1 MKKLLLNLKVVMTLL
16 LLIGATNV
24 WGEDITYNMTI
35 DSSNSGNNNVHWTSS
50 DVSALTYAG
59 ITWNTSVVGTT
70 SVTASKTYCQI
81 GSKSNPAKQV
91 TISTNDFAGKTI
103 KSIAVTCYCMSNTGP
118 KLTVTAGSTTMI
130 NAVSLT
136 KTTSTEIKSAEGT
149 SATLGSNDNLT
160 ITFNSSASAAI
171 CISKVE
177 VTYEEST
184 TPTKTLS
191 SIAVSG
197 TPTKTEYYD
206 GDVFD
211 PTGLTVTGTYDD
223 ESQETI
229 TSGIEW
235 TVTPSTLTTET
246 TSVSVVAKVSEIESD
261 PFVVND
267 LTVNEFVQTY
277 ANTYTSGEGLLSTI
291 DGTSASECTINWDG
305 TDYDGIKAGT
315 GKAAGAIKIAIPTG
329 TKTLH
334 MHIVGW
340 NGEKVEVTLT
350 AGTSTTSY
358 TLTSDAGLSGNSP
371 FKLQNDPE
379 TNDYFTYDVAEGVS
393 QITLTATSGNR
404 FAIFGVNAEAGTT
417 PTTGPT
423 ITCADITGVSYEG
436 VTDAVATPTFNNNE
450 GWMAT
455 VACDRIIV
463 TSATLNDDNTIT
475 YTVSENSTTDV
486 RDGSITITLKKY
498 GEESVEK
505 VVKVSQLA
513 KPVAYASLAE
523 LVAAGEPTTAG
534 VDVTVTLTDEVIT
547 KFYKTGNY
555 TNGVYLQV
563 GEREIEIYCKDVPTE
578 WAVGGT
584 ISGTI
589 TCPWT
594 EYKGTWELCPTSW
607 EGLTYTPSTAEKYAI
622 EIDEEIENGTV
633 EANVEEAAEGEE
645 ITLTATPDAG
655 YEFSEWYVL
664 DGDANEVAVTNN
676 KFIMPASNVTVSATF
691 TAIPTHYV
699 MYTSL
704 GEEVGEGEEVYE
716 GSCIANA
723 PEVTAPEGWTFIG
736 WTTNDEYT
744 MSTTSPELFSAST
757 PVTED
762 LILCA
767 VFSKT
772 EGGADSEPALVKMV
786 SGDTFED
793 GDKIVIVAHDTEVAL
808 YRETVNTS
816 YVNKYTFDENINTV
830 LADEKNYV
838 TVKAIEGGYALGI
851 YPSSNN
857 LYAQDDN
864 VSDIWTLNDLKDGT
878 FKIQSNERN
887 LSYRSDLT
895 NMYWRMGGANYG
907 TSGKTVL
914 DLYKVST
921 GIAGTTVY
929 TIAAPQTYNV
939 EITDAKYATLG
950 LPYAVTIP
958 EGVSAYVASAA
969 EGNSVTMDALEG
981 VIPANT
987 GVVLY
992 SETPATYTFTET
1004 AADAYEG
1011 QNLMV
1016 AVTEDGGKQI
1026 GGNGTDYV
1034 LALKDGA
1041 VKFYEANEGTIAQ
1054 YKAYLQMSTAGVKEL
1069 NINFNGGEA
1078 NGIRTIISNDNAK
1091 TNAIYNLNGQRLNS
1105 LQKGLNIVNGKK
1117 LFIK

>member
-24 WGEDITYNMTI
+24 WGTDYTLVTSTSDLVAGCKYVIGSANNGSADFMATT
-35 DSSNSGNNNVHWTSS
+35 SNSNNRKATSANVANNKVTLNDNMLVLELGGTSGAWT
-50 DVSALTYAG
+50 L
-59 ITWNTSVVGTT
+59 
-70 SVTASKTYCQI
+70 
-81 GSKSNPAKQV
+81 
-91 TISTNDFAGKTI
+91 
-103 KSIAVTCYCMSNTGP
+103 
-118 KLTVTAGSTTMI
+118 
-130 NAVSLT
+130 
-136 KTTSTEIKSAEGT
+136 KTTNYKGT
-149 SATLGSNDNLT
+149 NGYL
-160 ITFNSSASAAI
+160 ASAASGKNNYCRVI
-171 CISKVE
+171 ADVTTATISFSGNAVNI
-177 VTYEEST
+177 
-184 TPTKTLS
+184 TLNPHTERN
-191 SIAVSG
+191 ILRYNPNNG
-197 TPTKTEYYD
+197 TPLFACY
-206 GDVFD
+206 
-211 PTGLTVTGTYDD
+211 
-223 ESQETI
+223 S
-229 TSGIEW
+229 SG
-235 TVTPSTLTTET
+235 
-246 TSVSVVAKVSEIESD
+246 
-261 PFVVND
+261 
-267 LTVNEFVQTY
+267 
-277 ANTYTSGEGLLSTI
+277 
-291 DGTSASECTINWDG
+291 
-305 TDYDGIKAGT
+305 
-315 GKAAGAIKIAIPTG
+315 
-329 TKTLH
+329 
-334 MHIVGW
+334 
-340 NGEKVEVTLT
+340 
-350 AGTSTTSY
+350 
-358 TLTSDAGLSGNSP
+358 
-371 FKLQNDPE
+371 QNDIYLYKE
-379 TNDYFTYDVAEGVS
+379 EN
-393 QITLTATSGNR
+393 
-404 FAIFGVNAEAGTT
+404 TT

-423 ITCADITGVSYEG
+423 ISCADITGVSYEG

-475 YTVSENSTTDV
+475 YTVSKNSTTEV

-523 LVAAGEPTTAG
+523 LVAAGEPTG
-534 VDVTVTLTDEVIT
+534 IDVTVTLADEVIT

-607 EGLTYTPSTAEKYAI
+607 EGFTYTPSTAEKYAI

-633 EANVEEAAEGEE
+633 EADAEEAAEGDE

-655 YEFSEWYVL
+655 YVFGEWYVL

-969 EGNSVTMDALEG
+969 EGNSITMTALEG

-1004 AADAYEG
+1004 AADEFDG
-1011 QNLMV
+1011 NNLMV

-1034 LALKDGA
+1034 LAIKNDA

-1117 LFIK
+1117 VYIR